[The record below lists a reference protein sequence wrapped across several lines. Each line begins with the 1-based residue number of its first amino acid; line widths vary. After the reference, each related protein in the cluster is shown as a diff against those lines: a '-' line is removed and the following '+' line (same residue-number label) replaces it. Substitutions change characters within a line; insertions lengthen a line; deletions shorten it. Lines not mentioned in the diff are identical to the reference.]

1 MSEPLRFEDFIV
13 GRKFSFG
20 DHVISEKEIIDFA
33 KEYDPQPMHIDPVAA
48 KNDIMG
54 GLIAS
59 GWHLCAL
66 AMRLIKDGLFHDTT
80 SLGSPGVAEVQWR
93 RPVRPNDR
101 LTMDAEVL
109 EARDSKSKPDRG
121 FVRFRFDL
129 FRSDAAGKRQL
140 AITYTSPVMIRK
152 RNA

>member
-1 MSEPLRFEDFIV
+1 MSEHLRFEDFTV

-20 DHVISEKEIIDFA
+20 DHVISEKEMIAFA
-33 KEYDPQPMHIDPVAA
+33 MEYDPQPMHIDPVAA
-48 KNDIMG
+48 KHDMMG

-66 AMRLIKDGLFHDTT
+66 AMRLIKDGLFDDRT
-80 SLGSPGVAEVQWR
+80 SLGSPGVDEVQWR

-101 LTMDAEVL
+101 LTMEAEVL
-109 EARDSKSKPDRG
+109 EARASKSKPDRG
-121 FVRFRFDL
+121 IVRFRFDL
-129 FRSDAAGKRQL
+129 FRSDESGQRQR

-152 RNA
+152 REA

>member
-1 MSEPLRFEDFIV
+1 MSKHLRFEDFIV

-20 DHVISEKEIIDFA
+20 DHLVTEKAIIDFA
-33 KEYDPQPMHIDPVAA
+33 LEFDPQPMHVDPVAA

-66 AMRLIKDGLFHDTT
+66 AMRLTKDGLYDDKT
-80 SLGSPGVAEVQWR
+80 SLGSPGVDEMQWR

-101 LTMDAEVL
+101 LTMKAEVL
-109 EARDSKSKPDRG
+109 EARSSKSKPDRG
-121 FVRFRFDL
+121 IVRFRFDL
-129 FRSDAAGKRQL
+129 CRTDAAGMSEL

-152 RNA
+152 REA

>member
-1 MSEPLRFEDFIV
+1 MSEILRFEDFTV

-20 DHVISEKEIIDFA
+20 DHVISEEEIIEFA
-33 KEYDPQPMHIDPVAA
+33 KEYDPQPMHTDPVAA

-66 AMRLIKDGLFHDTT
+66 AMRLVKDGLFHDTT
-80 SLGSPGVAEVQWR
+80 SFGSPGVDEVQWR

-121 FVRFRFDL
+121 IVRFRFNL
-129 FRSDAAGKRQL
+129 FRSDIAGKRQL

-152 RNA
+152 RDA

>member
-1 MSEPLRFEDFIV
+1 MPEPLLFEDFAV

-20 DHVISEKEIIDFA
+20 DHVVSEEEVIEFA

-48 KNDIMG
+48 KDDIMG

-80 SLGSPGVAEVQWR
+80 SLGSPGVDEVQWR

-109 EARDSKSKPDRG
+109 EARESKSKPDRG
-121 FVRFRFDL
+121 IVRFRFNL
-129 FRSDAAGKRQL
+129 FRSDAEGKKQL

-152 RNA
+152 RGA

>member
-1 MSEPLRFEDFIV
+1 MSKHLRFEDFTV

-20 DHVISEKEIIDFA
+20 DHLVTEKAIIDFA
-33 KEYDPQPMHIDPVAA
+33 LEFDPQPMHVDPVAA

-66 AMRLIKDGLFHDTT
+66 AMRLTKDGLYDDKT
-80 SLGSPGVAEVQWR
+80 SLGSPGVDEMQWR

-101 LTMDAEVL
+101 LTMKAEVL
-109 EARDSKSKPDRG
+109 EARSSKSKPDRG
-121 FVRFRFDL
+121 IVRFRFDL
-129 FRSDAAGKRQL
+129 FRTDAAGMSEL

-152 RNA
+152 REA

>member
-1 MSEPLRFEDFIV
+1 MSEHLRFEDFTA

-20 DHVISEKEIIDFA
+20 DHVVSEKAIIDFA
-33 KEYDPQPMHIDPVAA
+33 LEYDPQPMHIDPVAA

-66 AMRLIKDGLFHDTT
+66 AMHLIKDGLFDDQT
-80 SLGSPGVAEVQWR
+80 SLGSPGVDQVQWR

-101 LTMDAEVL
+101 LSMEAEVL
-109 EARDSKSKPDRG
+109 EARSSKSKTDRG
-121 FVRFRFDL
+121 IVRFRFDL
-129 FRSDAAGKRQL
+129 FRSDAAGKREL

-152 RNA
+152 REA

>member
-1 MSEPLRFEDFIV
+1 MSEPLCFEDFVV

-20 DHVISEKEIIDFA
+20 DHVISEKEIIEFA

-48 KNDIMG
+48 KNDLMG

-80 SLGSPGVAEVQWR
+80 SLGSPGVDKVQWR
-93 RPVRPNDR
+93 RPVRPNDH
-101 LTMDAEVL
+101 LTMEAEVL
-109 EARDSKSKPDRG
+109 EARYSKSKPDRG
-121 FVRFRFDL
+121 IVRFRFDL
-129 FRSDAAGKRQL
+129 FRIDASGTRQL

-152 RNA
+152 KNV

>member
-1 MSEPLRFEDFIV
+1 MNEHLRFEDFTE

-20 DHVISEKEIIDFA
+20 DHVISEKEMIDFA
-33 KEYDPQPMHIDPVAA
+33 REYDPQPMHIDPVAA
-48 KNDIMG
+48 KYDMMG

-66 AMRLIKDGLFHDTT
+66 AMRLTKDGLYDDRT
-80 SLGSPGVAEVQWR
+80 SLGSPGVDEVQWR

-101 LTMDAEVL
+101 LSMEAEVL
-109 EARDSKSKPDRG
+109 EARFSNSKPDRG
-121 FVRFRFDL
+121 IVRFRFDL
-129 FRSDAAGKRQL
+129 YRTDGQGKREL

-152 RNA
+152 RDA